1 MVYLKHIKTS
11 KEGISMKNVMKRL
24 AVFSAFFAVMLLF
37 TAVARAEIMGMSGKV
52 ELGSYLVDEKGMTL
66 YIFRNDSPGKS
77 VCSGPCLEK
86 WPVFL
91 AENLQVRCGMRAKN
105 FTTITRD
112 DGRKQTTYKG
122 MPLYYF
128 SGDAKPGDANG
139 QGLNDVWFVASP

>member
-66 YIFRNDSPGKS
+66 YIFKKDSPGKS

>member
-105 FTTITRD
+105 FSTITRD
-112 DGRKQTTYKG
+112 DGKKQTTYKG

>member
-66 YIFRNDSPGKS
+66 YIFKKDSPGKS

-105 FTTITRD
+105 FSTITRD